1 MNDSFTVEHELSTRL
16 RLHVPAMKGS
26 PEAALEL
33 REALVDEAG
42 VLDVAVNPITGSLV
56 MRFDPQKAPK
66 PRLLERLAAIVAELV
81 DWVAGPRH
89 QGLAAYLEATPSL
102 DERIPGKATFPV
114 EGMTCA
120 SCAARIE
127 KVLEKVPGVRSAGVN
142 LATAK
147 ATVEGESTW
156 GELFAAVEKAG
167 YKAVDPRPPP
177 SHARTFRVEGM
188 TCASCAMRVENALK
202 AVPGIDSAV
211 VNIANHK
218 ATVKGSGSDAA
229 LIASVQRAGYGLFPQ
244 ALVERPDEVRLREQD
259 HLRVLR
265 RKLIGAAILTAPVL
279 AIAMFDLMFPGAA
292 LVQFVLTTPVVFW
305 AGREF
310 FRVAWKLGRGG
321 SANMDT
327 LIAIGTGAA
336 YAYSVY
342 TLFFMG
348 GAAMALYFETA
359 GVIVTLIL
367 LGKYLEDRAKTQAN
381 DAIRK
386 LAGLQPRT
394 ATVIRDGFE
403 HEIPVEEVLV
413 GDLVVVRPGERIPVD
428 GSVREGNSA
437 VDESMITGESLAV
450 LRGPGDPVIGATV
463 NRNGRLIVVATRVGA
478 DTALA
483 QIIRMVEDAQ
493 GSKAPIQR
501 LADEVSGRFVP
512 GVLIVAGLTFTGWM
526 LAGAGFVGAML
537 PTVAVLV
544 IACPCALGLA
554 TPTAIMVGT
563 GKAAENGILVRN
575 AEALERA
582 QKIDVLIFDKTGTL
596 TRGEPAVTDL
606 VLFGS
611 RSMKGRRGAVKLS
624 EDEVLAF
631 VAAAERYS
639 EHPLGEAIVAHAKA
653 RGLAL
658 TDATDFTSVTGQGVR
673 ATLPG
678 AGEGEKQAQ
687 HALVVGNRKLLRESG
702 VDLSALEAAAVAI
715 EEQGRTAIL
724 AAMDGTALAVIGVA
738 DTLKPTSAGAV
749 ARLHKM
755 GVQLIMATG
764 DNRRTGEAI
773 ARAVGIEHVLA
784 EASPGEKVALVRK
797 LQREGKVVGMVGD
810 GINDA
815 PALAASDVSFAIG
828 TGTDIAMEAAAL
840 TLIKGDIAKV
850 ATAIELSKDTIRI
863 IKQNL
868 FWAFA
873 YNTVGIPVA
882 AFGLL
887 SPMIAS
893 GAMAFSSVSVVTN
906 ALRLRGFTP
915 RDDEAA
921 PPSPSPAALA
931 PLAPSVAK

>member
-1 MNDSFTVEHELSTRL
+1 MNEGFTVEHELAARVRL
-16 RLHVPAMKGS
+16 RVPAIKGS
-26 PEAALEL
+26 AEGALAL
-33 REALVDEAG
+33 REAVIAESG
-42 VLDVAVNPITGSLV
+42 VLDAATNPVTGTLLV
-56 MRFDPQKAPK
+56 RFDPARRPIR
-66 PRLLERLAAIVAELV
+66 RLLDRIAVIIGKLVIWLAGSRLANPGVEVVAALS
-81 DWVAGPRH
+81 
-89 QGLAAYLEATPSL
+89 LEEPIS
-102 DERIPGKATFPV
+102 GKVTFPV

-120 SCAARIE
+120 SCATRIE
-127 KVLEKVPGVRSAGVN
+127 KVLSRTPGVRSAGVN
-142 LATAK
+142 IATNK
-147 ATVEGESTW
+147 ATVEGDTTW
-156 GELFAAVEKAG
+156 AALFSAVEKAG
-167 YKAVDPRPPP
+167 YKAIDPRPPP
-177 SHARTFRVEGM
+177 KQLADGT
-188 TCASCAMRVENALK
+188 
-202 AVPGIDSAV
+202 
-211 VNIANHK
+211 
-218 ATVKGSGSDAA
+218 
-229 LIASVQRAGYGLFPQ
+229 
-244 ALVERPDEVRLREQD
+244 RPDAVRLREQD
-259 HLRVLR
+259 HLTTLK
-265 RKLIGAAILTAPVL
+265 RKLVVAAILTAPVL
-279 AIAMFDLMFPGAA
+279 VIAMFDLMFPGAA

-305 AGREF
+305 AGWEF
-310 FRVAWKLGRGG
+310 FRVAWKLARGG

-336 YAYSVY
+336 YAYSVFALV
-342 TLFFMG
+342 TG
-348 GAAMALYFETA
+348 GVMFYFETA

-394 ATVIRDGFE
+394 ATVIRDGVE
-403 HEIPVEEVLV
+403 SEIPVEDVAV
-413 GDLVVVRPGERIPVD
+413 GDVVIVRPGERIPVD
-428 GSVREGNSA
+428 GVVREGSSV

-463 NRNGRLIVVATRVGA
+463 NRNGRLLVAATRVGA

-512 GVLIVAGLTFTGWM
+512 GVLVVAGVAFVGWM
-526 LAGAGFVGAML
+526 LAGAGFVGAL
-537 PTVAVLV
+537 IPTVAVLV

-596 TRGEPAVTDL
+596 TRGQPAVTDIV
-606 VLFGS
+606 VLG
-611 RSMKGRRGAVKLS
+611 GVGEA
-624 EDEVLAF
+624 DALAF
-631 VAAAERYS
+631 IAAAERYS
-639 EHPLGEAIVAHAKA
+639 EHPLGEAIVEHAKA
-653 RGLAL
+653 RGLVLAE
-658 TDATDFTSVTGQGVR
+658 ATDFTSVTGQGVR
-673 ATLPG
+673 AVLPG
-678 AGEGEKQAQ
+678 VRAS
-687 HALVVGNRKLLRESG
+687 HAVVVGNRRLLREAG
-702 VDLSALEAAAVAI
+702 VDLTLLEAAATRI
-715 EEQGRTAIL
+715 EESGRTAIL
-724 AAMDGTALAVIGVA
+724 AALDGVPLAVIGVA
-738 DTLKPTSAGAV
+738 DTLKETSAAAV

-755 GVQLIMATG
+755 GVRLIMATG

-773 ARAVGIEHVLA
+773 ARAVGIDDVLA

-797 LQREGKVVGMVGD
+797 LQSQGKVVGMVGD

-815 PALAASDVSFAIG
+815 PALAAADVSFAIG
-828 TGTDIAMEAAAL
+828 TGTDIAMEAASL

-850 ATAIELSKDTIRI
+850 ATAIELSRDTIRI

-887 SPMIAS
+887 NPMIAS

-906 ALRLRGFTP
+906 ALRLRGFKP
-915 RDDEAA
+915 REEDVATAEV
-921 PPSPSPAALA
+921 PAR
-931 PLAPSVAK
+931 

>member
-1 MNDSFTVEHELSTRL
+1 MNAMFTVAHELRSRIRVL
-16 RLHVPAMKGS
+16 VPAIKGH
-26 PEAALEL
+26 PDAAIEL
-33 REALVDEAG
+33 REALVAEPG
-42 VLDVAVNPITGSLV
+42 MQEVAVNPVTGSLV
-56 MRFDPQKAPK
+56 MRFDPQMSPK
-66 PRLLERLAAIVAELV
+66 PRLLDRLSAILADSVR
-81 DWVAGPRH
+81 WVGDSRRAPEEPVEI
-89 QGLAAYLEATPSL
+89 APAL
-102 DERIPGKATFPV
+102 DAPIPGKITFPV

-127 KVLEKVPGVRSAGVN
+127 KVVGRVPGVTAAGVN
-142 LATAK
+142 IATAK
-147 ATVEGESTW
+147 ATVEGAVSY
-156 GELFAAVEKAG
+156 GDIFAAVERAG
-167 YKAVDPRPPP
+167 YKAIDPRP
-177 SHARTFRVEGM
+177 RV
-188 TCASCAMRVENALK
+188 S
-202 AVPGIDSAV
+202 P
-211 VNIANHK
+211 
-218 ATVKGSGSDAA
+218 
-229 LIASVQRAGYGLFPQ
+229 AGKL
-244 ALVERPDEVRLREQD
+244 AERPDEIRVREQGHLRE
-259 HLRVLR
+259 LK
-265 RKLIGAAILTAPVL
+265 RKLIVASVLTAPVL
-279 AIAMFDLMFPGAA
+279 TIAMFDLMFPGAA

-310 FRVAWKLGRGG
+310 FRVAWKLARGG

-342 TLFFMG
+342 ALFFMG
-348 GAAMALYFETA
+348 AAAMALYFETA

-394 ATVIRDGFE
+394 ATVIRDGVE
-403 HEIPVEEVLV
+403 MEIGVEGVLV

-428 GSVREGNSA
+428 GVVREGHSA

-450 LRGPGDPVIGATV
+450 LRGPNDPVIGATV
-463 NRNGRLIVVATRVGA
+463 NRNGRLIVEATRVGA

-483 QIIRMVEDAQ
+483 QIMRMVEDAQ

-512 GVLIVAGLTFTGWM
+512 GVLIVAGVTFAAWM
-526 LAGAGFVGAML
+526 FSGAGLVGAML

-596 TRGEPAVTDL
+596 TRGEPTVTDI
-606 VLFGS
+606 VRFGS
-611 RSMKGRRGAVKLS
+611 RGS
-624 EDEVLAF
+624 EDEVLAL

-639 EHPLGEAIVAHAKA
+639 EHPLGEAIVAHARS
-653 RGLAL
+653 RGLPL
-658 TDATDFTSVTGQGVR
+658 VDAAEFTSVTGQGVR

-678 AGEGEKQAQ
+678 EGDTQRE
-687 HALVVGNRKLLRESG
+687 LVVGNRKLLREAG
-702 VDLSALEAAAVAI
+702 VQLAELEAAAVAI

-724 AAMDGTALAVIGVA
+724 AAMDGSALAVIGVA
-738 DTLKPTSAGAV
+738 DTLKQSSAGAV

-755 GVQLIMATG
+755 GVRLIMATG

-773 ARAVGIEHVLA
+773 ARLVGIEDVLA

-797 LQREGKVVGMVGD
+797 LQADGKVVGMVGD

-815 PALAASDVSFAIG
+815 PALAAADVSFAIG

-873 YNTVGIPVA
+873 YNTVGIPIA

-906 ALRLRGFTP
+906 ALRLRSFAP
-915 RDDEAA
+915 KDDVTSA
-921 PPSPSPAALA
+921 PPASTAI
-931 PLAPSVAK
+931 VAK

>member
-1 MNDSFTVEHELSTRL
+1 MTLAPAYTIQHQLRSRL
-16 RLHVPAMKGS
+16 RLRVPAMRGS

-33 REALVDEAG
+33 REALIAEPG
-42 VLDVAVNPITGSLV
+42 VLDVGVNPVTGSVLV
-56 MRFDPQKAPK
+56 RFDPEVSPK
-66 PRLLERLAAIVAELV
+66 PRLLDRLAVVTAALTT
-81 DWVAGPRH
+81 WVAGPR
-89 QGLAAYLEATPSL
+89 GSRLAPLQDPMPSL
-102 DERIPGKATFPV
+102 DDHIPNKVTFAV

-127 KVLEKVPGVRSAGVN
+127 KVLGKLPTVRSAVVN
-142 LATAK
+142 IATAK
-147 ATVEGESTW
+147 ATVEGDATW

-167 YKAVDPRPPP
+167 YKAIDPRPTL
-177 SHARTFRVEGM
+177 SESRGLA
-188 TCASCAMRVENALK
+188 
-202 AVPGIDSAV
+202 
-211 VNIANHK
+211 
-218 ATVKGSGSDAA
+218 GS
-229 LIASVQRAGYGLFPQ
+229 
-244 ALVERPDEVRLREQD
+244 RPDDVRVREQD
-259 HLRVLR
+259 HLRDLK
-265 RKLIGAAILTAPVL
+265 RKLIVASVLTAPVL
-279 AIAMFDLMFPGAA
+279 AIAMLDLMFPGAA

-310 FRVAWKLGRGG
+310 FRIAWRLARNR

-342 TLFFMG
+342 ALFFMG
-348 GAAMALYFETA
+348 NKLLAAAGMGLYFETA

-394 ATVIRDGFE
+394 ATVIRDGVE
-403 HEIPVEEVLV
+403 REIPVEAVIV
-413 GDLVVVRPGERIPVD
+413 GDRVLVRPGERIPVD
-428 GSVREGNSA
+428 GLVREGSSA

-450 LRGPGDPVIGATV
+450 MREPGDVVIGATV
-463 NRNGRLIVVATRVGA
+463 NRNGRLVVEATRVGA

-493 GSKAPIQR
+493 GSKAAIQR

-512 GVLIVAGLTFTGWM
+512 GVLVAAGITFVGWL
-526 LAGAGFVGAML
+526 LAGAGFVGAMV

-596 TRGEPAVTDL
+596 TKGEPAVTDIVRFTAL
-606 VLFGS
+606 T
-611 RSMKGRRGAVKLS
+611 
-624 EDEVLAF
+624 EDAVLAL

-639 EHPLGEAIVAHAKA
+639 EHPLGEAVVAHAKA
-653 RGLAL
+653 RGL
-658 TDATDFTSVTGQGVR
+658 TIVDATEFVSVTGQGVR
-673 ATLPG
+673 ATLPAVDG
-678 AGEGEKQAQ
+678 TGP
-687 HALVVGNRKLLRESG
+687 HTILVGNRRLLREAG
-702 VDLSALEAAAVAI
+702 VELATLDAAAVSI

-724 AAMDGTALAVIGVA
+724 ASMDGSALAVIGVA
-738 DTLKPTSAGAV
+738 DTLKESSAGAV
-749 ARLHKM
+749 ARLHRM

-764 DNRRTGEAI
+764 DNHRTGEAI
-773 ARAVGIEHVLA
+773 AKAVGIEQVLA

-797 LQREGKVVGMVGD
+797 LQAQGKVVGMVGD

-815 PALAASDVSFAIG
+815 PALAAADVSFAIG
-828 TGTDIAMEAAAL
+828 TGTDVAMEAASL

-850 ATAIELSKDTIRI
+850 ATAIELSKETIRI

-906 ALRLRGFTP
+906 ALRLRGFKAREDDAVTP
-915 RDDEAA
+915 ALNPPASIATPPA
-921 PPSPSPAALA
+921 P
-931 PLAPSVAK
+931 VTAK